1 MNSNR
6 PTSPPPFAR
15 TSGTPDF
22 EHGPAEAVQAAS
34 GTPSSP
40 QPDQKPG
47 LDLSLTQ
54 TLGGALAAMTAA
66 ALGSRL
72 GVGGT
77 IVGAALASIIA
88 GVGAS
93 LYTES
98 LRRGR
103 EKVKTVWSGRVN
115 GTTTP
120 AAVDVVPE
128 TPAWELPQ
136 APIAQQPRPRPR
148 LPWGRMLAGA
158 AAVFVIAAVALT
170 GFELL
175 SGSALSG
182 GNGTTIEQVRRG
194 EQPQPKSSSEATA
207 SDSPTDSPS
216 ASGSPSAS
224 ESASASETPT
234 DEATPTTSATEPSAA
249 PTEQPTEQPTEGDN
263 PSAEGTQPTNQPSVE
278 GPSAPAGEG
287 TSAPSAEGSPQG

>member
-88 GVGAS
+88 GVGAT

-120 AAVDVVPE
+120 ATVDVVPE
-128 TPAWELPQ
+128 SPAWDLPQ
-136 APIAQQPRPRPR
+136 APIAQQRRQRPR
-148 LPWGRMLAGA
+148 LPWGRMIAGA

-182 GNGTTIEQVRRG
+182 GNGTTIEQVRKAER
-194 EQPQPKSSSEATA
+194 PAPKSTVDPSA
-207 SDSPTDSPS
+207 SDSPSESPS
-216 ASGSPSAS
+216 APD
-224 ESASASETPT
+224 SASASETPT
-234 DEATPTTSATEPSAA
+234 DEATPTASSTSEPSAA
-249 PTEQPTEQPTEGDN
+249 PTEQPTQEPTQGDSA
-263 PSAEGTQPTNQPSVE
+263 SAEGVEPSNGPSTE
-278 GPSAPAGEG
+278 GPSAPSGEG
-287 TSAPSAEGSPQG
+287 TSAPSSEDTPQG

>member
-1 MNSNR
+1 
-6 PTSPPPFAR
+6 
-15 TSGTPDF
+15 
-22 EHGPAEAVQAAS
+22 
-34 GTPSSP
+34 
-40 QPDQKPG
+40 
-47 LDLSLTQ
+47 
-54 TLGGALAAMTAA
+54 MTAA

-88 GVGAS
+88 GVGAT

-120 AAVDVVPE
+120 ASVDVVPE
-128 TPAWELPQ
+128 TPAWDLPQ
-136 APIAQQPRPRPR
+136 APIAQQRRPRPR

-158 AAVFVIAAVALT
+158 AAVFLIAAVALT

-182 GNGTTIEQVRRG
+182 GNGTTIEQVRKA
-194 EQPQPKSSSEATA
+194 EQPGPKSSSDATA
-207 SDSPTDSPS
+207 SESPSDSPS
-216 ASGSPSAS
+216 ASD
-224 ESASASETPT
+224 SASASESPT
-234 DEATPTTSATEPSAA
+234 DEATPTEPSAA
-249 PTEQPTEQPTEGDN
+249 PTEQPTEEPTDGDN
-263 PSAEGTQPTNQPSVE
+263 ASAEGVEPSNEPTTE
-278 GPSAPAGEG
+278 GPSAPSGDGTNAPTEEG
-287 TSAPSAEGSPQG
+287 TNAPTGGGTPRG